1 MREKKK
7 EHKIQNL
14 EYRALKSYKIIKI
27 FESEIHSEKVSNFLK
42 KQNYIPF
49 ESINKILKSS
59 KEKKLPVANIML
71 HKNSNQIVG
80 FVGTL
85 FSVKKINNTD
95 YHYCNIHSW
104 IVSKNHRL
112 FSFFLISDVLK
123 KEINLTA
130 FTAVYTLKGLLNK
143 LGFEKKIINEKFYLN
158 LLPFSFKKKSLLI
171 LKDGNENNLINLI
184 FKHDQKSE
192 KISITGNIVRKK
204 GFKVFKLLF
213 SDNQNLFK
221 ENYIEILNY
230 ISKKYKIYF
239 FCEYFIYQKDA
250 LLPLANLLQ
259 FIKKRDIFLKSTINI
274 DKFAILNSD
283 LAF

>member
-1 MREKKK
+1 MREKKN

-42 KQNYIPF
+42 KQKYISF
-49 ESINKILKSS
+49 ETIIKILKSS
-59 KEKKLPVANIML
+59 KEKKLPIANIML

-85 FSVKKINNTD
+85 FSVKKINNKD

-112 FSFFLISDVLK
+112 FSFFLISDLLK

-143 LGFEKKIINEKFYLN
+143 LGFEKKLINEKFYLN

-171 LKDGNENNLINLI
+171 LKDGNENNLINII
-184 FKHDQKSE
+184 FKHEQKIE
-192 KISITGNIVRKK
+192 EVSIIGNIIRKK

-230 ISKKYKIYF
+230 ITKKYKIYL
-239 FCEYFIYQKDA
+239 FCEYFNDQKDA
-250 LLPLANLLQ
+250 LLPPANLLQ
-259 FIKKRDIFLKSTINI
+259 IIKKRDIFLKSTSNI

>member
-1 MREKKK
+1 MREKKN

-42 KQNYIPF
+42 KHNYISF
-49 ESINKILKSS
+49 ETIVKILKSS
-59 KEKKLPVANIML
+59 KEKKLPIANIML

-112 FSFFLISDVLK
+112 FSFFLISDLLK

-143 LGFEKKIINEKFYLN
+143 LGFEKKLINEKFYLN

-171 LKDGNENNLINLI
+171 LKDGNENNLINII
-184 FKHDQKSE
+184 FKHEQKIE
-192 KISITGNIVRKK
+192 EVSIIGNIIRKK

-230 ISKKYKIYF
+230 ITKKYKIYL
-239 FCEYFIYQKDA
+239 FCEYFNDQKDA
-250 LLPLANLLQ
+250 LFPSANLLQ
-259 FIKKRDIFLKSTINI
+259 ITKKRDIFLKSTINI

>member
-1 MREKKK
+1 MREKKN

-42 KQNYIPF
+42 KQKYISF
-49 ESINKILKSS
+49 ETIIKILKSS
-59 KEKKLPVANIML
+59 KEKKLPIANIML

-112 FSFFLISDVLK
+112 FSFFLISDLLK

-143 LGFEKKIINEKFYLN
+143 LGFEKKLINEKFYLN
-158 LLPFSFKKKSLLI
+158 LLPFSFKKKGLLI
-171 LKDGNENNLINLI
+171 LKDGNENNLINII
-184 FKHDQKSE
+184 FKHEQKIE
-192 KISITGNIVRKK
+192 EVSIIGNIIRKK

-230 ISKKYKIYF
+230 ITKKYKIYL
-239 FCEYFIYQKDA
+239 FCEYFNDQKDA
-250 LLPLANLLQ
+250 LLPSANLLQ
-259 FIKKRDIFLKSTINI
+259 ITKKRDIFLKSTINI

>member
-1 MREKKK
+1 MREKKN

-42 KQNYIPF
+42 KQKYISF
-49 ESINKILKSS
+49 ETIVKILKSS
-59 KEKKLPVANIML
+59 KEKKLPIANIML

-112 FSFFLISDVLK
+112 FSFFLISDLLK

-130 FTAVYTLKGLLNK
+130 FTAVHTLKGLLNK
-143 LGFEKKIINEKFYLN
+143 LGFEKKLINEKFYLN

-171 LKDGNENNLINLI
+171 LKDGNENNLINII
-184 FKHDQKSE
+184 FKHEQKIDE
-192 KISITGNIVRKK
+192 VSIIGNITRKK

-230 ISKKYKIYF
+230 ITKKYKIYL
-239 FCEYFIYQKDA
+239 FCEYFNDQKDA
-250 LLPLANLLQ
+250 LLPPANLLQ
-259 FIKKRDIFLKSTINI
+259 IIKKRDIFLKSTSNI

>member
-204 GFKVFKLLF
+204 GFKVFKLLL

-239 FCEYFIYQKDA
+239 FCEYFMYQKDA

>member
-1 MREKKK
+1 MREKKN

-42 KQNYIPF
+42 KQKYISF
-49 ESINKILKSS
+49 ETIVKILKSS
-59 KEKKLPVANIML
+59 KEKKLPIANIML

-112 FSFFLISDVLK
+112 FSFFLISDLLK

-143 LGFEKKIINEKFYLN
+143 LGFEKKLINEKFYLN

-171 LKDGNENNLINLI
+171 LKDGNENNLINII
-184 FKHDQKSE
+184 FKHEQKIE
-192 KISITGNIVRKK
+192 EVSIIGNIIRKK

-230 ISKKYKIYF
+230 ITKKYKIYL
-239 FCEYFIYQKDA
+239 FCEYFNDQKDA
-250 LLPLANLLQ
+250 LLPSANLLQ
-259 FIKKRDIFLKSTINI
+259 ITKKRDIFLKSTTNI

>member
-1 MREKKK
+1 LREKKN

-42 KQNYIPF
+42 KQKYISF
-49 ESINKILKSS
+49 ETIVKILKSS
-59 KEKKLPVANIML
+59 KEKKLPIANIML

-85 FSVKKINNTD
+85 FSVKKINNKD

-112 FSFFLISDVLK
+112 FSFFLISDLLK

-143 LGFEKKIINEKFYLN
+143 LGFEKKLINEKFYLN

-171 LKDGNENNLINLI
+171 LKDGNENNLINII
-184 FKHDQKSE
+184 FKHEQKIE
-192 KISITGNIVRKK
+192 EVSIIGNIIRKK

-230 ISKKYKIYF
+230 ITKKYKIYL
-239 FCEYFIYQKDA
+239 FCEYFNDQKDA
-250 LLPLANLLQ
+250 LLPPANLLQ
-259 FIKKRDIFLKSTINI
+259 IIKKRDIFLKSTSNI

>member
-42 KQNYIPF
+42 KQKYIPF
-49 ESINKILKSS
+49 DSINKILKSS

-239 FCEYFIYQKDA
+239 FCEYFMYQKDA

>member
-104 IVSKNHRL
+104 IVNKNHRL

>member
-1 MREKKK
+1 MREKKN
-7 EHKIQNL
+7 EHEIQNL
-14 EYRALKSYKIIKI
+14 EFRALKSYKIIKI

-104 IVSKNHRL
+104 IVNKNHRL

-239 FCEYFIYQKDA
+239 FCEYFMYQKDA

>member
-1 MREKKK
+1 MREKKN

-42 KQNYIPF
+42 KQKYISF
-49 ESINKILKSS
+49 ETIIKILKSS
-59 KEKKLPVANIML
+59 KEKKLPIANIML

-112 FSFFLISDVLK
+112 FSFFLISDLLK

-143 LGFEKKIINEKFYLN
+143 LGFEKKLINEKFYLN

-171 LKDGNENNLINLI
+171 LKDGNENNLINII
-184 FKHDQKSE
+184 FKHEQKIE
-192 KISITGNIVRKK
+192 EVSIIGNIIRKK

-230 ISKKYKIYF
+230 ITKKYKIYL
-239 FCEYFIYQKDA
+239 FCEYFNDQKDA
-250 LLPLANLLQ
+250 LLPSANLLQ
-259 FIKKRDIFLKSTINI
+259 ITKKRDIFLKSTINI

>member
-1 MREKKK
+1 
-7 EHKIQNL
+7 
-14 EYRALKSYKIIKI
+14 
-27 FESEIHSEKVSNFLK
+27 
-42 KQNYIPF
+42 
-49 ESINKILKSS
+49 
-59 KEKKLPVANIML
+59 ML

-112 FSFFLISDVLK
+112 FSFFLISDLLK

-143 LGFEKKIINEKFYLN
+143 LGFEKKLINEKFYLN
-158 LLPFSFKKKSLLI
+158 LLPFSFKKKGLLI
-171 LKDGNENNLINLI
+171 LKDGNENNLINII
-184 FKHDQKSE
+184 FKHEQKIE
-192 KISITGNIVRKK
+192 EVSIIGNIIRKK

-230 ISKKYKIYF
+230 ITKKYKIYL
-239 FCEYFIYQKDA
+239 FCEYFNDQKDA
-250 LLPLANLLQ
+250 LLPSANLLQ
-259 FIKKRDIFLKSTINI
+259 ITKKRDIFLKSTTNI

>member
-104 IVSKNHRL
+104 IVNKNHRL

-239 FCEYFIYQKDA
+239 FCEYFMYQKDA

>member
-1 MREKKK
+1 MREKKN

-42 KQNYIPF
+42 KQKYISF
-49 ESINKILKSS
+49 ETIIKILKSS
-59 KEKKLPVANIML
+59 KEKKLPIANIML

-112 FSFFLISDVLK
+112 FSFFLISDLLK

-158 LLPFSFKKKSLLI
+158 LFPYSFKKKSLLI
-171 LKDGNENNLINLI
+171 LKDGNENNLINII
-184 FKHDQKSE
+184 FKHEQKIE
-192 KISITGNIVRKK
+192 EVSIIGNIIRKK

-230 ISKKYKIYF
+230 ITKKYKIYL
-239 FCEYFIYQKDA
+239 FCEYFNDQKAA
-250 LLPLANLLQ
+250 LLPSANLLQ
-259 FIKKRDIFLKSTINI
+259 ITKKRDIFLKSTINI

>member
-1 MREKKK
+1 MREKKND
-7 EHKIQNL
+7 HKIQNL

-27 FESEIHSEKVSNFLK
+27 FESEIYSEKVSNFLK
-42 KQNYIPF
+42 KQKYIPF
-49 ESINKILKSS
+49 ESIKKILKSS

-85 FSVKKINNTD
+85 FSVKKVNNKD
-95 YHYCNIHSW
+95 YYYCNIHSW
-104 IVSKNHRL
+104 IVNKNHRL
-112 FSFFLISDVLK
+112 FSFFLILDVLK

-130 FTAVYTLKGLLNK
+130 FTPVYTLKGLLNK

-158 LLPFSFKKKSLLI
+158 LFPYSFKKKSLLI
-171 LKDGNENNLINLI
+171 LKDGNENNLINI
-184 FKHDQKSE
+184 TFKREHKIE
-192 KISITGNIVRKK
+192 KVSITGNIVKKK
-204 GFKVFKLLF
+204 GLKVFKLLF
-213 SDNQNLFK
+213 SDNQNFFK

-230 ISKKYKIYF
+230 ITKKYKIYL
-239 FCEYFIYQKDA
+239 FCEYFNDQKDA
-250 LLPLANLLQ
+250 ILPQVNLLQ
-259 FIKKRDIFLKSTINI
+259 VIKKRDIFLKSTINI

>member
-1 MREKKK
+1 LREKKK

-104 IVSKNHRL
+104 IVNKNHRL

-239 FCEYFIYQKDA
+239 FCEYFMYQKDA

>member
-1 MREKKK
+1 MREKKN

-42 KQNYIPF
+42 KQKYISF
-49 ESINKILKSS
+49 ETIVKILKSS
-59 KEKKLPVANIML
+59 KEKKLPIANIML

-85 FSVKKINNTD
+85 FSVKKINNKD

-112 FSFFLISDVLK
+112 FSFFLISDLLK

-143 LGFEKKIINEKFYLN
+143 LGFEKKLINEKFYLN

-171 LKDGNENNLINLI
+171 LKDGNENNLINII
-184 FKHDQKSE
+184 FKHEQKIE
-192 KISITGNIVRKK
+192 EVSIIGNIIRKK

-230 ISKKYKIYF
+230 ITKKYKIYL
-239 FCEYFIYQKDA
+239 FCEYFNDQKDA
-250 LLPLANLLQ
+250 LLPPANLLQ
-259 FIKKRDIFLKSTINI
+259 IIKKRDIFLKSTSNI

>member
-1 MREKKK
+1 MREKKN

-104 IVSKNHRL
+104 IVNKNHRL

-239 FCEYFIYQKDA
+239 FCEYFMYQKDA

>member
-1 MREKKK
+1 LREKKN

-104 IVSKNHRL
+104 IVNKNHRL

-239 FCEYFIYQKDA
+239 FCEYFMYQKDA

>member
-1 MREKKK
+1 MREKKN
-7 EHKIQNL
+7 EHEIQKL

-104 IVSKNHRL
+104 IVNKNHRL

-239 FCEYFIYQKDA
+239 FCEYFMYQKDA

>member
-104 IVSKNHRL
+104 IVNKNHRL

-230 ISKKYKIYF
+230 LSKKYKIYF
-239 FCEYFIYQKDA
+239 FCEYFMYQKDA

>member
-239 FCEYFIYQKDA
+239 FCEYFMYQKDA

>member
-1 MREKKK
+1 MREKKN

-104 IVSKNHRL
+104 IVNKNHRL

-239 FCEYFIYQKDA
+239 FCEYFMYQKDA

-259 FIKKRDIFLKSTINI
+259 FIKKKDIFLKSTINI

>member
-1 MREKKK
+1 MREKKN

-42 KQNYIPF
+42 KQKYISF
-49 ESINKILKSS
+49 ETIIKILKSS
-59 KEKKLPVANIML
+59 KEKKLPIANIML

-112 FSFFLISDVLK
+112 FSFFLISDLLK

-143 LGFEKKIINEKFYLN
+143 LGFEKKLINEKFYLN

-171 LKDGNENNLINLI
+171 LKDGNENNLINII
-184 FKHDQKSE
+184 FKHEQKIE
-192 KISITGNIVRKK
+192 EVSIIGNIIRKK
-204 GFKVFKLLF
+204 GLKVFKLLF

-230 ISKKYKIYF
+230 ITKNYKIYL
-239 FCEYFIYQKDA
+239 FCEYFNDQKDA
-250 LLPLANLLQ
+250 LLPSANLLQ
-259 FIKKRDIFLKSTINI
+259 ITKKRDIFLKSTTNI